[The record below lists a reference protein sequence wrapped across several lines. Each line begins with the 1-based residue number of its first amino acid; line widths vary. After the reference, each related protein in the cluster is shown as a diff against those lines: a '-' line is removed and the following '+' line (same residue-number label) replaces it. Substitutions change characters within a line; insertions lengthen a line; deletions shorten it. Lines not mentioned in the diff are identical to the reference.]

1 MQALHGSAQGS
12 KAAACSLLQHVLLWQ
27 YLKHRSV
34 MALVELA
41 LEHEASCSV
50 GDGQLSAR
58 GAPRRSAFDVGDGS
72 GSCFL
77 TEVGVPLVKEAMELV
92 CRPPPRCMTHTHT
105 RCRASGMIPPC
116 LPLGYLLTLK
126 RRLS

>member
-41 LEHEASCSV
+41 LEHEALSSV

-58 GAPRRSAFDVGDGS
+58 GAPRRTAFDVADGDCS

-92 CRPPPRCMTHTHT
+92 RRPAALAHVLHC
-105 RCRASGMIPPC
+105 CDDA
-116 LPLGYLLTLK
+116 LPAFSCGPA
-126 RRLS
+126 RF

>member
-1 MQALHGSAQGS
+1 MQALHGSAPGS

-41 LEHEASCSV
+41 LEHEAGISA

-58 GAPRRSAFDVGDGS
+58 GAPRRTAFDVSDGLDSS

-92 CRPPPRCMTHTHT
+92 RSP
-105 RCRASGMIPPC
+105 
-116 LPLGYLLTLK
+116 K
-126 RRLS
+126 Q